1 MALFE
6 FRVAPAS
13 EPEKKPKRR
22 KKKLKTMDVALV
34 ILLIVML
41 AFTAIM
47 IWVFIEVGSVPDSLV
62 TAVFA
67 VCGGECG
74 VMGWIKTTKDKQSNK
89 NKEEKEDEC

>member
-6 FRVAPAS
+6 FKVVPDGD
-13 EPEKKPKRR
+13 PPTPKKRA
-22 KKKLKTMDVALV
+22 KTMDVALV

-41 AFTAIM
+41 VFTAIM
-47 IWVFIEVGSVPDSLV
+47 IWVFIKVGSVPDSLV

-89 NKEEKEDEC
+89 NKEEKDDEY

>member
-6 FRVAPAS
+6 FKISPS
-13 EPEKKPKRR
+13 EPEKKPARR

-34 ILLIVML
+34 VLLLVML
-41 AFTAIM
+41 TFTSVM
-47 IWVFIEVGSVPDSLV
+47 IWIFLKVGSVPDSLV

-74 VMGWIKTTKDKQSNK
+74 VMGWIKTTKDKINEK
-89 NKEEKEDEC
+89 KEKKENDE